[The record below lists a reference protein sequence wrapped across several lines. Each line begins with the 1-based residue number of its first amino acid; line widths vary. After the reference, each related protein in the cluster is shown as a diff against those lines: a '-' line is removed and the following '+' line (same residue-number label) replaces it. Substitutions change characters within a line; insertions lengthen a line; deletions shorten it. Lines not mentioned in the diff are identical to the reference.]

1 MDWLQGLFVVVVA
14 GLIFSCIG
22 LFLTVLIL
30 VTKKLFVK
38 VCSCKLRINK
48 DDSKTKV
55 VDSGQSLLS
64 ALLSSGI
71 PIPSPCGGKAACKQ
85 CKVRIKNA
93 EAPLETDRSTFSK
106 KQLEEGWRL
115 SCQYKVQHDLDLE
128 IEDRYLNATTWEA
141 EVISNQNVATFIKEL
156 VVKVDEKTS
165 IPYKPGG
172 YLQITVPPYK
182 TNTSD
187 WKNTMD
193 PRYLSDWE
201 HFHLFDTVIDYTNLE
216 HQEVQRAYSLAS
228 YPKESPILKF
238 NIRIATPPFV
248 NNYPEENIPW
258 GVCSSYIFSLKPGD
272 KILISGP
279 YGESFMKED
288 SRPLIFLIGGAGSSF
303 GRSHIMDLLKNK
315 NSSRDITL
323 WYGARSLK
331 ENIYEKEYKDLEAS
345 FPNFHYH
352 LVLSSPLP
360 EDIEAG
366 WDTKDP
372 VKTNFLFK
380 AFELGQLNKLDNPED
395 YLYYVCGPPLHNSS
409 ILKLLDDYGVERS
422 SIVLDDFGS

>member
-1 MDWLQGLFVVVVA
+1 MDWLQDLYVVMIA

-22 LFLTVLIL
+22 LSLTVIIL
-30 VTKKLFVK
+30 AAKRLFVK
-38 VCSCKLRINK
+38 VRPCKLRINE

-85 CKVRIKNA
+85 CKVCIKNA
-93 EAPLETDRSTFSK
+93 DTPLETDKSTFSK
-106 KQLEEGWRL
+106 KQLTEGWRL

-156 VVKVDEKTS
+156 VVKVDTNTNV
-165 IPYKPGG
+165 PYKPGG

-187 WKNTMD
+187 WKRTMD
-193 PRYLSDWE
+193 PQYFSDWE
-201 HFHLFDTVIDYTNLE
+201 HFHLFDTTVDYSFLGE
-216 HQEVQRAYSLAS
+216 HEIQRAYSLAS

-248 NNYPEENIPW
+248 NDSPKEDIPW
-258 GVCSSYIFSLKPGD
+258 GICSSYIFSLKPGD

-279 YGESFMKED
+279 YGESFMKDDE
-288 SRPLIFLIGGAGSSF
+288 RPLIFLIGGAGSSF
-303 GRSHIMDLLKNK
+303 GRSHIMDLLKDK

-331 ENIYEKEYKDLEAS
+331 ENIYEKEYRELEAA

-360 EDIEAG
+360 EDIQSG

-372 VKTNFLFK
+372 IKTNFLFK
-380 AFELGQLNKLDNPED
+380 AFELGQLSKLDNPED

-409 ILKLLDDYGVERS
+409 ILKLLDNYGVERS